1 MKEQVLRQWIKN
13 MNYIVPY
20 YFANVC
26 FFRGNYQI
34 PETRV
39 TGIPKVLLKHRIES
53 LVSPT
58 QTLS

>member
-1 MKEQVLRQWIKN
+1 
-13 MNYIVPY
+13 MNYIILY

-26 FFRGNYQI
+26 LFRGNYQI

-39 TGIPKVLLKHRIES
+39 TGIPKVLLKHRIET

-58 QTLS
+58 QIVS